1 MLGSTGLSAQVVPP
15 QVDPPAAP
23 PPEIVPPLEP
33 ATPPQPA
40 ETPAIPPATPSAA
53 PQAATAPAPIMQSSP
68 VVQPLPV
75 EEEGAVTEERSGP
88 ASQAAREAAPVQ
100 QRATPRVVGEEAAP
114 PAPVNEAA
122 TVDGPVI
129 APPAVDTDYF
139 PAENT
144 APESEPLLE
153 DTASAAGSPNDT
165 GNPVISAIDGIAWGA
180 AGTVLLLALFS
191 GPLRRRRK
199 PEANPPRVTRAA
211 VERRPDPVATVPV
224 APVPV
229 TAFNGDAAPVANTIA
244 PSRIPLTVQPR
255 FMARSR
261 HSRGAVDLPPTSPAS
276 FAERDALLKRM
287 MDAPP
292 DKANPFRSRRARLKR
307 ARLIIQSIGRRFERA
322 DPWIDLSDYPEVW
335 PELARRNLQAA

>member
-1 MLGSTGLSAQVVPP
+1 
-15 QVDPPAAP
+15 
-23 PPEIVPPLEP
+23 
-33 ATPPQPA
+33 
-40 ETPAIPPATPSAA
+40 
-53 PQAATAPAPIMQSSP
+53 MQSSP

-75 EEEGAVTEERSGP
+75 EQEAPAAEERSSP
-88 ASQAAREAAPVQ
+88 VAQTSREATPAQ
-100 QRATPRVVGEEAAP
+100 QRATPRVVREEAAP

-122 TVDGPVI
+122 PVDGPAM

-139 PAENT
+139 QADT
-144 APESEPLLE
+144 VAPESAPLLE
-153 DTASAAGSPNDT
+153 DTAPAADSPNDT
-165 GNPVISAIDGIAWGA
+165 GNPVISAVDTIAWGA

-199 PEANPPRVTRAA
+199 PEENPPLVVRPA
-211 VERRPDPVATVPV
+211 VERRPDPATATA
-224 APVPV
+224 APLPAAAY
-229 TAFNGDAAPVANTIA
+229 TDAAA
-244 PSRIPLTVQPR
+244 PYTTAPARLPLTVQPR
-255 FMARSR
+255 FMAGSR
-261 HSRGAVDLPPTSPAS
+261 HGRGAADLPRTPPTS

-292 DKANPFRSRRARLKR
+292 DKANPFRSRKARLKR